1 MWGLCVLAAAL
12 IIFGIQQLIK
22 LNVKVSLFED
32 SIKNLDEKNSLL
44 QVQNKKLIEENSFLK
59 ERTIT
64 ADPIM
69 FSD

>member
-44 QVQNKKLIEENSFLK
+44 QV
-59 ERTIT
+59 
-64 ADPIM
+64 
-69 FSD
+69 

>member
-64 ADPIM
+64 ADPMI